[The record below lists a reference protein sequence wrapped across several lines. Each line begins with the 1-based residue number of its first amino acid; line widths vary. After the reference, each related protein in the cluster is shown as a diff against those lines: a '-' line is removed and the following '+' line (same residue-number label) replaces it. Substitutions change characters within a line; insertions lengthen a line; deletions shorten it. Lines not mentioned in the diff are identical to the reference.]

1 MLWPSLRQRTVNRV
15 LVNPI
20 CIYSRDHDLVGE
32 PNGRSYSKSIRILNF
47 GFVMW
52 KMDDRSTEID
62 SSSNVSDEENHTTG
76 KILMFYDWITLYWWC
91 GVVWCALA
99 NFSIS
104 RCRCKIWWYDHL
116 ERFVLLSPQN
126 GNVKECP
133 LPRDCLTGLK
143 WWQIISNFRESYFKL
158 W

>member
-20 CIYSRDHDLVGE
+20 CINSRDHDLVGE

-62 SSSNVSDEENHTTG
+62 SSSNVSDEENDTTG

-91 GVVWCALA
+91 DVLWCALA
-99 NFSIS
+99 NFS
-104 RCRCKIWWYDHL
+104 KFDDMTIW
-116 ERFVLLSPQN
+116 RSLL
-126 GNVKECP
+126 CF
-133 LPRDCLTGLK
+133 LPKMVTWKSAHYPETVWLA
-143 WWQIISNFRESYFKL
+143 SNDGK
-158 W
+158 